1 MLQNLQLTVPKRK
14 RQVALQV
21 RSAAETVVV
30 RGIVKSFGNTRV
42 LDGLDL
48 VVPAGSLVALLGPS
62 GCGKTTLLRT
72 IAGLDRPQDGR
83 IEIGDRTV
91 VDGQK
96 VFVAPEKRRVGMV
109 FQDWALFPHLT
120 VAQNVAFGLARSERR
135 SQHVLDVLRLVD
147 LDAYADRMPSTL
159 SGGQQ
164 QRVALAR
171 ALANRP
177 SVILLD
183 EPFSNLDATLRA
195 QIRLDVQSVLKS
207 LGVTALFV
215 THDQEEAFSIGESVA
230 VMFDGRVD
238 HQGRPADIY
247 EAPATKR
254 VAAFLGDG
262 NFLPGIASDREA
274 ETMLGRVPL
283 IRPADGRVEVLLRA
297 EEIVV
302 AEPTDDGHAVVQDVV
317 FYGHDAVYVLRT
329 DDGVM
334 LRSRVLA
341 APRFRPGD
349 RVDLSYSARPTVAFA
364 V

>member
-1 MLQNLQLTVPKRK
+1 MLSNLQLTIPKRK

-30 RGIVKSFGNTRV
+30 RGVTKSFGETVV
-42 LDGLDL
+42 LNGLDL

-72 IAGLDRPQDGR
+72 IAGLDRPEAGR

-91 VDGQK
+91 VDDGR
-96 VFVAPEKRRVGMV
+96 AYTPPEKRRVGMV

-120 VAQNVAFGLARSERR
+120 VAQNVAFGLARGERR
-135 SQHVLDVLRLVD
+135 SQHVIDVLKLVD

-183 EPFSNLDATLRA
+183 EPFSNLDATLRS
-195 QIRLDVQSVLKS
+195 QIRLEVQRVLKA

-230 VMFDGRVD
+230 VMFDGKVD
-238 HQGRPADIY
+238 QQGRPADIY
-247 EAPATKR
+247 EAPTTKR
-254 VAAFLGDG
+254 VASFLGDG
-262 NFLPGIASDREA
+262 NLLPGTASGREA

-283 IRPADGRVEVLLRA
+283 LRAMDGSVEVLLRA
-297 EEIVV
+297 EEVLV
-302 AEPTDDGHAVVQDVV
+302 EAPQADGHATIDEVV
-317 FYGHDAVYVLRT
+317 FYGHDAVYLVRT
-329 DDGVM
+329 DQGTI

-349 RVDLSYSARPTVAFA
+349 RVDLRYSSRPTVAFPA
-364 V
+364 